1 MHRPKIIPFEIFV
14 GSQCKPVL
22 IYISANVVPVSCVGI
37 CDDYRPNSIAQ
48 TSLNF
53 VCYVGSG
60 LLNIIAFVNYGIID
74 DCQNFL
80 LVLSLDRLS
89 ELSRASSSSELFIL
103 ATQSRIYGKQSIG
116 EVVLPIIQHPNVFF
130 SKYKLTAQP
139 NLINFT
145 FVNVDTPFH
154 TRTNIF
160 HPGKDILGN
169 FCKISWV
176 VLCLRFLN
184 KLLYLT
190 QLGIR
195 YITFLIF

>member
-169 FCKISWV
+169 FCKIS
-176 VLCLRFLN
+176 
-184 KLLYLT
+184 
-190 QLGIR
+190 
-195 YITFLIF
+195 